1 MNKIVFVVAMMFA
14 GSAMASSHNACV
26 PLPPKRP
33 ANLGTPAPV
42 FNTDPNMYGAIV
54 KNGQVIVKAP
64 LGSDVQVDVD
74 GKDLDVSVE
83 GKDKTGFNKILPWNW
98 SIWK

>member
-1 MNKIVFVVAMMFA
+1 MNKIVFAVAMLFA
-14 GSAMASSHNACV
+14 TSAFASSHTACV

-33 ANLGTPAPV
+33 ANLGVPAPT
-42 FNTDPNMYGAIV
+42 FNTDPNVYGAIV
-54 KNGQVIVKAP
+54 KDGKVLVKAP

-74 GKDLDVSVE
+74 GTDLDVSVE
-83 GKDKTGFNKILPWNW
+83 GKNKSGFNKILPWNW